1 MSKKV
6 ISIRNKTDE
15 FDSYRSARVR
25 SLFNAEHG
33 SEFNFDVEVD
43 LSGDWSIGV
52 IVGPSGSGK
61 TSLGKEIIEGV
72 GITDLYDGWHN
83 DRPIIDDIAPE
94 GDFNDVTGALANVGL
109 GDVPAWLRNF
119 GALSNGQKFRA
130 GLARV
135 IVEKP
140 ENVIIDEYTSVID
153 RQVAKIGSKALQKSW
168 RRGNPGGK
176 IVLLTPH
183 YDVLDWLQPDWVID
197 TKDYTFERG
206 LARRSPKIEVE
217 IWKTNSRYWKPFK
230 PHYYLDLPEPV
241 ASEHFIATVD
251 GELACHVVATPM
263 FQAKA
268 YRLTRLVTMPEWQ
281 GAGVGM
287 RFLNWVAQYHLEG
300 HGRCGHKYTVLFH
313 TSHPQLISALRHS
326 KMWVQKS
333 AKTFDAGSIAKNS
346 NGTVGT
352 YGGNLRAIQGFKY
365 VSGDRKEKIELYEE
379 AISNEDSYNG
389 SESVRKSR
397 FEKANR
403 GRSRNSWGRAG
414 TTGRKKR

>member
-1 MSKKV
+1 MAIRK
-6 ISIRNKTDE
+6 ISVRNKTDE
-15 FDSYRSARVR
+15 YNSYRAARVK
-25 SLFNAEHG
+25 SLFNAPTG
-33 SEFNFDVEVD
+33 SNFGFDIEVD

-61 TSLGKEIIEGV
+61 TSLGKKIFEKT
-72 GITDLYDGWHN
+72 GITDLYAGWHN
-83 DRPIIDDIAPE
+83 DRPIVDDIAPE
-94 GDFNDVTGALANVGL
+94 GDFNEVTGSLSSVGL

-119 GALSNGQKFRA
+119 NALSNGQQFRA

-140 ENVIIDEYTSVID
+140 KEAIIDEYTSVVD
-153 RQVAKIGSKALQKSW
+153 RQIAKIGSRALQKSW
-168 RRGNPGGK
+168 RKGNPGGK

-217 IWKTNSRYWKPFK
+217 IWKTNSYYWKPFK

-241 ASEHFIATVD
+241 ASEHFVATVD

-287 RFLNWVAQYHLEG
+287 KFLNWVAQYHLDG
-300 HGRCGHKYTVLFH
+300 HGRRNHKYPVLFH
-313 TSHPQLISALRHS
+313 TSHPQLIGALRYS
-326 KMWVQKS
+326 SLWVQKS
-333 AKTFDAGSIAKNS
+333 AKTFDEGNKVKRDK
-346 NGTVGT
+346 GTVGT

-365 VSGDRKEKIELYEE
+365 VG
-379 AISNEDSYNG
+379 G
-389 SESVRKSR
+389 
-397 FEKANR
+397 EKAIKVDLEKGYLKNENSIDRTKSVWKSGTKETNR
-403 GRSRNSWGRAG
+403 RWSRDSRRSPG
-414 TTGRKKR
+414 TTRRKKR